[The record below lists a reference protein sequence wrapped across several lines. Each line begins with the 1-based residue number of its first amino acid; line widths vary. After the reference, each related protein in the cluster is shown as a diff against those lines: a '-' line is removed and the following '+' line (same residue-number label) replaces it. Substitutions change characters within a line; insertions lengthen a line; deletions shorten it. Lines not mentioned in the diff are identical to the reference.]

1 VTAKQERVEVGLVK
15 LKRRAG
21 ESQGSY
27 FRRVASFAGCS
38 VGCVQY
44 WATLAKWDR
53 IGAEVRAREAAAAG
67 VAVAATTCGLDFLS
81 VREFRGWANVF
92 ARFKVLTEAYLEV
105 SRTRGDVFATAFL
118 LDIRERC
125 DRAQERAV
133 M

>member
-1 VTAKQERVEVGLVK
+1 MNVSPLPPVLRSGSLRSPPLRTGGR
-15 LKRRAG
+15 G
-21 ESQGSY
+21 EETKTTTNILTK
-27 FRRVASFAGCS
+27 VPNSF
-38 VGCVQY
+38 QDL
-44 WATLAKWDR
+44 T
-53 IGAEVRAREAAAAG
+53 
-67 VAVAATTCGLDFLS
+67 ATTCGLDFLS